1 MASRSRTTFKK
12 RQKELARMEKQR
24 DKAAKRMQ
32 RKTMKLAGGL
42 PDLDGEPQ
50 EGFEI
55 EGAETE
61 TADTE
66 TADTATA
73 DAATCGAVNKSCAP
87 CLILPPDSP

>member
-32 RKTMKLAGGL
+32 RKTMKQAGGL
-42 PDLDGEPQ
+42 PGLDGDSPDALET
-50 EGFEI
+50 EGAET

-61 TADTE
+61 TAE
-66 TADTATA
+66 AT
-73 DAATCGAVNKSCAP
+73 DAGS
-87 CLILPPDSP
+87 LQR

>member
-32 RKTMKLAGGL
+32 RKTMKQAGGL
-42 PDLDGEPQ
+42 PGMDGDPLDAVELEGSEP
-50 EGFEI
+50 

-61 TADTE
+61 APETE
-66 TADTATA
+66 AAGAA
-73 DAATCGAVNKSCAP
+73 DAESMHR
-87 CLILPPDSP
+87 

>member
-42 PDLDGEPQ
+42 PDLDGESPDAA
-50 EGFEI
+50 EM

-61 TADTE
+61 TAG
-66 TADTATA
+66 TATA
-73 DAATCGAVNKSCAP
+73 DTTSPETIQGN
-87 CLILPPDSP
+87 LPAR